1 MIVSAI
7 RFMSSGQV
15 QGYTVG
21 LSCMADYDL
30 WQAVKNCGKNY
41 DFAHDGACYT
51 GTEIRMYE
59 GNDDNSGNYEEK
71 VDRCAKA
78 CTNKKSPALS
88 GSWDGFTAK
97 GLVVNVDGRCYCQ
110 SAESS
115 VQQLGEDL
123 SEDTCEN
130 KPSEKGCNRAAC
142 GSYNRYDFNGRGADI
157 HCNQPI
163 AGSDTEK
170 YAASALGINNLKQMI
185 EYLYA
190 DDGAVGEIW
199 GCKDIAITKGHPHY
213 LDSGVP
219 TADYCPGYDCPGKVG
234 TQCGAYCCKSNSRWE
249 IGQCSPTRLLASVN
263 FDLKERLFFGENRYQ
278 CAYGDDKSSSAYD
291 IDKVTTA
298 SKAISSFFG
307 DLAVWYSTGI
317 ANGDSGKIDH
327 KAACYSHYRNDG
339 VSEKEDDV
347 FDGFK
352 LAVDSNG
359 KYINDCD
366 GRNGCD
372 GGRYSD
378 AEDEYSVANKK
389 LFYEH
394 SDTPKFH
401 NYGYDK
407 PGGNDGQSSVA
418 NLKCWHSNSD
428 KSTSS
433 CQQTCEQDETIF
445 NPGQSNEPN
454 WIDRAINLA
463 GLKDRRSANT
473 YGGFA
478 YGDKNVNA
486 WISVDAPK
494 EEEEEP
500 WKLAHDGEC
509 SAGSEIRMYEGSNDN
524 GVPTT
529 DYCPGWDCPG
539 KVGTQCG
546 GYCCKSDKW
555 VSGKCES
562 TINHQQKLDNCG
574 NACLDKKSPLS
585 GSWTGFTAKGFIMTE
600 SGRCYCES
608 AESTTEAQMSSD
620 SCASGGGGCG
630 RQSCGSYKRYDLT

>member
-1 MIVSAI
+1 M
-7 RFMSSGQV
+7 R
-15 QGYTVG
+15 
-21 LSCMADYDL
+21 
-30 WQAVKNCGKNY
+30 NCGKVKNY
-41 DFAHDGACYT
+41 EFAHDGECSAGSNIKMLNGGNDNT
-51 GTEIRMYE
+51 GTNEQKL
-59 GNDDNSGNYEEK
+59 DN
-71 VDRCAKA
+71 CAKA
-78 CTNKKSPALS
+78 CTDKISPLS

-97 GLVVNVDGRCYCQ
+97 GFIMTSDGQCWCESAQ
-110 SAESS
+110 SSA
-115 VQQLGEDL
+115 QLLGTPEYL
-123 SEDTCEN
+123 SEDI
-130 KPSEKGCNRAAC
+130 C
-142 GSYNRYDFNGRGADI
+142 GSWGGGCRRYNCGTYNRYDFNGRGDI
-157 HCNQPI
+157 HCDQPI

-170 YAASALGINNLKQMI
+170 YAASAIGINNLKQMI

-190 DDGAVGEIW
+190 DTGAVGDIW
-199 GCKDIAITKGHPHY
+199 GCKDIAITKGHPHL
-213 LDSGVP
+213 LDRTP
-219 TADYCPGYDCPGKVG
+219 TTSSCPGWDCPGKAG
-234 TQCGAYCCKSNSRWE
+234 TQCGNYCCKTQRKWSWYRYVSSDKWVW
-249 IGQCSPTRLLASVN
+249 GQCPKKILLASVN
-263 FDLKERLFFGENRYQ
+263 FDLKERLFFGEKRYQ

-291 IDKVTTA
+291 IDKFTTA
-298 SKAISSFFG
+298 NKAIFSLFG
-307 DLAVWYSTGI
+307 DLAIQATTGI

-366 GRNGCD
+366 GRNGCE

-407 PGGNDGQSSVA
+407 PGGNDGQSA
-418 NLKCWHSNSD
+418 NANFKCWHKNSD
-428 KSTSS
+428 ASTSS

-620 SCASGGGGCG
+620 SCASGGVAVDATTAEATSATTSRKQHAKCVSGGG
-630 RQSCGSYKRYDLT
+630 ILYYIN